1 MLLNAVKGK
10 DMGLYFIGIIG
21 MYSIYEVYRRDM
33 GGVHFI
39 DIIGM

>member
-21 MYSIYEVYRRDM
+21 MYSIYEIYRKDM
-33 GGVHFI
+33 GGYTS
-39 DIIGM
+39 